1 MFPGLVNMGEAH
13 PPVFHSLEEIYF
25 SSTDQ
30 ASPRYQ
36 KIKETFKRKYGC
48 DPEFYARAPGRVN
61 IIGEHIDYCGYGVLP
76 MAVEQDIVIA
86 VGKNECKMLKLCN
99 TYNRFHDF
107 SVSCE
112 DYNIDGKEWYHY
124 FLCGYKGIM
133 DHMKILSPVGLNL
146 VVDGTVP
153 KSAGLSSSSALVCC
167 SGLATLHANG
177 LRVRK
182 HELAEVCTK
191 CERYIG
197 TEGGGMDQS
206 ISILAEPGTAKHI
219 QFDPIRACDVT
230 LPEGIVFVIANS
242 LVEMNKSVTA
252 GTHFNA
258 RVVECRLAA
267 KVLAK
272 ASSLDWKKVCRLSEV
287 QEEILKTLE
296 EMQEM
301 VDTVFHSEP
310 YTKEELCEF
319 FGLSED
325 ELIAQCMSTSTA
337 EVNSFKLYDRAKHVY
352 SEAARVLKFK
362 SVCEERP
369 ANAIQVLGGL
379 MNESHESCSKVYE
392 CSCEELDQLV
402 ALCRKGGA
410 VGSRLTG
417 AGWGGCTVSLVPKA
431 CLDDF
436 MRIVREGY
444 YAADPNRLSR
454 VAESLFATR
463 PGSGAAV
470 FVPGQQINK

>member
-1 MFPGLVNMGEAH
+1 MADGT
-13 PPVFHSLEEIYF
+13 PPVFHSLEKIYF
-25 SSTDQ
+25 ASTDQ
-30 ASPRYQ
+30 ASLRYK

-48 DPEFYARAPGRVN
+48 DPEFCARAPGRVN

-86 VGKNECKMLKLCN
+86 VGKNKNKMLSLCN
-99 TYNRFHDF
+99 TYNSFRDF

-112 DYNIDGKEWYHY
+112 DYKIDGKEWYHY
-124 FLCGYKGIM
+124 FLCGYKGLV
-133 DHMKILSPVGLNL
+133 DHMTISSPVGLNL

-167 SGLATLHANG
+167 SGLATVYANG
-177 LRVRK
+177 LKLSK

-206 ISILAEPGTAKHI
+206 ISFLAEPGTAKHI
-219 QFDPIRACDVT
+219 QFDPIRASDVT

-272 ASSLDWKKVCRLSEV
+272 VSNLDWKKVRRLSEV
-287 QEEILKTLE
+287 QQENEKTLE
-296 EMQEM
+296 EMVEM
-301 VDTVFHSEP
+301 VDAVLHSEP
-310 YTKEELCEF
+310 YTKTELCEF

-325 ELIAQCMSTSTA
+325 DFVSQCMSPSTA
-337 EVNSFKLYDRAKHVY
+337 GVHSFKLYDRAKHVY

-362 SVCEERP
+362 TVCQERP

-379 MNESHESCSKVYE
+379 MNESHESCSKMYE
-392 CSCEELDQLV
+392 CSCEELDELV
-402 ALCRKGGA
+402 ALCRQAGA

-417 AGWGGCTVSLVPKA
+417 AGWGGCTVSLVPA
-431 CLDDF
+431 AVLDDF
-436 MRIVREGY
+436 LRIVRDGY
-444 YAADPNRLSR
+444 YATDPDRISR
-454 VAESLFATR
+454 VSESLFATQ

-470 FVPGQQINK
+470 LDLDE